1 MAISS
6 RGKPRVTSNPPA
18 SYTARRLKSISEPDS
33 LQEGGLEPAVP
44 IAEIR
49 IIAAAMELTCAFAP
63 DSPLEESGFEPS
75 VPPCERVGL
84 SGRDANAS
92 QATRMVSNASSA
104 QMPLLISYYFMQ

>member
-33 LQEGGLEPAVP
+33 LQEGGFEPAVP

-49 IIAAAMELTCAFAP
+49 FLDADLLA
-63 DSPLEESGFEPS
+63 D
-75 VPPCERVGL
+75 VGCR
-84 SGRDANAS
+84 G
-92 QATRMVSNASSA
+92 
-104 QMPLLISYYFMQ
+104 